1 MAQVVPTYV
10 VEEPVDWE
18 REYADTQVSVVA
30 SQMEPLP
37 FRLRD
42 YSTGGGSESWLVPSG
57 ACIPFPCSIL
67 QLGTLCS
74 PRMTPPG

>member
-1 MAQVVPTYV
+1 MPPAVPVAQVVPTYV

-42 YSTGGGSESWLVPSG
+42 YSTGRRIRVLAS
-57 ACIPFPCSIL
+57 SIRGLHTLSL
-67 QLGTLCS
+67 QHFARHG
-74 PRMTPPG
+74 